1 MRMLPKLTNIN
12 KTWDCKV
19 SHTTCLENIKLNL
32 KKFSAAIEFQLENQ
46 KPKRI
51 FSQFNWTTIE
61 FSLKNLKLK
70 RKHVFHLI
78 QFPGSDLSWKQFSL
92 LLFLCCQENL
102 INRNLYLD
110 FHWKTKQMEVIC
122 KKKHFWNY
130 FLPFVVCVKSESG
143 WRRKN
148 VKLNLNKI
156 QDLGSSIGFPPI
168 CFDCQTIDTPSRLK
182 VN

>member
-1 MRMLPKLTNIN
+1 M
-12 KTWDCKV
+12 
-19 SHTTCLENIKLNL
+19 
-32 KKFSAAIEFQLENQ
+32 
-46 KPKRI
+46 
-51 FSQFNWTTIE
+51 E

-122 KKKHFWNY
+122 KKKTFLELFLVFCCLCEVWVWLEEEKCKTQFEQDPGSRILHWISSNLLWLPDYWYSFKTKSQENFDWNICCATTKHET
-130 FLPFVVCVKSESG
+130 FLGLLKRG
-143 WRRKN
+143 G
-148 VKLNLNKI
+148 L
-156 QDLGSSIGFPPI
+156 
-168 CFDCQTIDTPSRLK
+168 IDKAEKHP
-182 VN
+182 